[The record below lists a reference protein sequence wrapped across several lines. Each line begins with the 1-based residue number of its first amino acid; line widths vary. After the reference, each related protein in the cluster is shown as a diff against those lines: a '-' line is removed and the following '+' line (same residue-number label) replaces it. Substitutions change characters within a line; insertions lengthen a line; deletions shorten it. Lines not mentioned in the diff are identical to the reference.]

1 MQDRIKHYFT
11 KIQNVENPP
20 SKYPYGIP
28 PESLTRFNITE
39 RTTELDKAAASRF
52 IKHAISEAQL
62 QQQQWKKTRAEED
75 QGDDETSEIDGSP
88 KPTTIKQHKVPPKTT
103 SKMLA
108 RQEYEKELRG
118 QNADANTDDEDV
130 LGVFDQNVRS
140 MDVDDS
146 PLGVNDKG
154 KGKEE
159 STSMRSP
166 GVAPSKRR
174 RPAIDPFSASGKYE
188 LVFRKSTY
196 QMQKIG
202 FVGDDHDDEE
212 PVLSSS
218 SRRRPKSAKTD
229 LPPSEAKIQPS
240 QSGSHS
246 ENKVK
251 KKRKKNKNSPK

>member
-1 MQDRIKHYFT
+1 
-11 KIQNVENPP
+11 
-20 SKYPYGIP
+20 
-28 PESLTRFNITE
+28 
-39 RTTELDKAAASRF
+39 
-52 IKHAISEAQL
+52 
-62 QQQQWKKTRAEED
+62 
-75 QGDDETSEIDGSP
+75 
-88 KPTTIKQHKVPPKTT
+88 
-103 SKMLA
+103 
-108 RQEYEKELRG
+108 
-118 QNADANTDDEDV
+118 
-130 LGVFDQNVRS
+130 
-140 MDVDDS
+140 
-146 PLGVNDKG
+146 
-154 KGKEE
+154 
-159 STSMRSP
+159 MRPP

-218 SRRRPKSAKTD
+218 STKSAKTD
-229 LPPSEAKIQPS
+229 LPPSEAKLQPS